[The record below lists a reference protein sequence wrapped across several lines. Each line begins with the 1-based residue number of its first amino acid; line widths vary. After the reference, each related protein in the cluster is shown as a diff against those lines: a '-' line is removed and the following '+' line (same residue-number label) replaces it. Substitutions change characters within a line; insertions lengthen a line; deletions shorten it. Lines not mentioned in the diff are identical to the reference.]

1 MTIEKIITGFMQFRR
16 EVLPELSGLFQRL
29 ANEQRPTVLLVG
41 CSDSRL
47 VPARLV
53 SINPGEVFEV
63 RSVGNFVT
71 PSGARGVSSGD
82 VGEAAAIEFAVGV
95 LGVRD
100 ILILGHSS
108 CGAMQALLSKP
119 DLKNAPN
126 LQEWLSY
133 GRPALY
139 RQQELSYDEALP
151 AADKLSQAN
160 VVVQID
166 NCASYPLVREAI
178 DSGKL
183 WLHGAWLDVGSGDL
197 HLLDRQA
204 GKFKLLDEEEAARRL
219 GDGPN
224 SIRASTPPPNEVRRF
239 DPKGRI

>member
-16 EVLPELSGLFQRL
+16 EVLPSLSSLFQRL
-29 ANEQRPTVLLVG
+29 ANEQNPTVLLVG

-47 VPARLV
+47 VPARLI

-63 RSVGNFVT
+63 RSVGNFVA
-71 PSGARGVSSGD
+71 PAGARGHSSGD
-82 VGEAAAIEFAVGV
+82 VSEAAAIEFAVGI

-108 CGAMQALLSKP
+108 CGAMSALLAADQLP
-119 DLKNAPN
+119 NAPN
-126 LQEWLSY
+126 LKEWLTH
-133 GRPALY
+133 GRAALY
-139 RQQELSYDEALP
+139 RQRELAYDEHLS

-160 VVVQID
+160 VLVQLD
-166 NCASYPLVREAI
+166 HCATYPLVRDTVDA
-178 DSGKL
+178 GKL
-183 WLHGAWLDVGSGDL
+183 SLHGAWLDVGSGDL

-204 GKFKLLDEEEAARRL
+204 GRFKLLDDDEAARRL

-224 SIRASTPPPNEVRRF
+224 SIRASTPPPGEIKPR
-239 DPKGRI
+239 

>member
-1 MTIEKIITGFMQFRR
+1 VTIEKIISGFMQFRR

-29 ANEQRPTVLLVG
+29 ANEQNPTVLLVG

-108 CGAMQALLSKP
+108 CGAMSALLANA

-126 LQEWLSY
+126 LKEWLSY

-139 RQQELSYDEALP
+139 RQQELTYDESLSP
-151 AADKLSQAN
+151 ADKLSQAN

-166 NCASYPLVREAI
+166 NCATYPLVREAI
-178 DSGKL
+178 DAGRL

-204 GKFKLLDEEEAARRL
+204 GKFKLLDEDEAARRL

-224 SIRASTPPPNEVRRF
+224 SIRASTPPPGEIKPAR
-239 DPKGRI
+239 